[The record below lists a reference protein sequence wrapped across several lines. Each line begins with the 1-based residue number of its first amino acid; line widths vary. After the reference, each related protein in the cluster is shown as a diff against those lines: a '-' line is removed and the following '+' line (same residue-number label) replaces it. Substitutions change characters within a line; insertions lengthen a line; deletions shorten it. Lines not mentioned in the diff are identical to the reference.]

1 MKLNSTRAR
10 ATGHRFASRRR
21 RAGRV
26 ALVTLAALGLA
37 GPAVRAADS
46 SPPTADFTWAPASP
60 VTGESV
66 TFTSTSSDVQGSIT
80 STTWDLD
87 NDGSY
92 DDGST
97 TTVSRT
103 FTTTGSKT
111 VRIRVVD
118 DEGVSRTRS
127 KTVTVVA
134 NRVPT
139 AAFSASPPEVDTGQ
153 VVTLTSSSTDP
164 DGRPLTQQWDTN
176 NNGVFGEGSGPQ
188 ITTSFANNGT
198 HRVNLKVTDSG
209 GLTATTFQNIIVR
222 NRLPQVA
229 FAMSATEVDTGTPVD
244 FDATASD
251 PDGVV
256 DKYEWDF
263 DGNGTTDASGENVS
277 RSFADNGALNVK
289 LTVTDDDNGQRS
301 VTQQLTV
308 NNRPPRPTF
317 DLSATEVDT
326 GTPVDFSSTSTDP
339 DGQLSAYEWD
349 FDGNGTTD
357 ASGEDVTHSF
367 ADNGTPDVK
376 LTVTDDD
383 GEKRSVSR
391 QLTVNNRPPQPAFDL
406 SATEVDTGTPVDFSS
421 TSTDPDGQL
430 SAYEWDFDGNGTT
443 DATGA
448 VTSRSFDTDGDRTVT
463 LKVTDDDGAARSSSQ
478 VVRVHNRAPRASFTF
493 APAKPFAGDEV
504 VLSSTSTDPDGSVAE
519 QRWDLDGDGQF
530 DDATGPEAR
539 TTFTAGVHDV
549 ALEVVD
555 DDGRAGAP
563 AFDGIEVY
571 ERSTPPPPDP
581 PPSGGS
587 GPAAPPAPTATALV
601 APRLL
606 APFPTVRV
614 RGVATLT
621 GVRIDLLSVRTPGA
635 TRILIRCR
643 GRDCPWKRKL
653 LNARFNSGIVR
664 AVRIPGFNRRR
675 LRAGT
680 LVEIFVTRRGA
691 IGKYTRFKFR
701 KLKAP
706 VRVDRCTAVGAA
718 RAQRCPAG

>member
-357 ASGEDVTHSF
+357 A
-367 ADNGTPDVK
+367 
-376 LTVTDDD
+376 
-383 GEKRSVSR
+383 
-391 QLTVNNRPPQPAFDL
+391 
-406 SATEVDTGTPVDFSS
+406 
-421 TSTDPDGQL
+421 
-430 SAYEWDFDGNGTT
+430 
-443 DATGA
+443 TGA